1 MRGAGKTRLRG
12 RIIADPLNLIQI
24 MLAKGRRFSAIVST
38 SPEGDVMEKM
48 LKSTSGKIAFIA
60 VMAALTTL
68 TNLIMIPM
76 PQPLAEYDLSPVLIY
91 TLGVLAEPV
100 TATMIVALAMM
111 LGTGYKV
118 MTFGFPIVFV
128 FGAMLVRGLEAG
140 LISALVRIRKEE
152 TSTISI
158 WEIITMVIGVVFET
172 VGFFVL
178 DWYLFGWGVALTVL
192 PTIVDAV
199 FIPVAIGVI
208 AAVRKRLG
216 VYRLM

>member
-1 MRGAGKTRLRG
+1 
-12 RIIADPLNLIQI
+12 
-24 MLAKGRRFSAIVST
+24 
-38 SPEGDVMEKM
+38 MEKM
-48 LKSTSGKIAFIA
+48 LKSTSGRIAFIA

-68 TNLIMIPM
+68 SNLIMIPM
-76 PQPLAEYDLSPVLIY
+76 PQPLAEYDLSPVLTY
-91 TLGVLAEPV
+91 TLGVLVDPV
-100 TATMIVALAMM
+100 TAFVIVALAMM

-140 LISALVRIRKEE
+140 LISVIVRMRKEKE
-152 TSTISI
+152 TKVVSML
-158 WEIITMVIGVVFET
+158 EIGAMVIGVIFET

-208 AAVRKRLG
+208 AATRKRLG
-216 VYRLM
+216 IYRLT

>member
-1 MRGAGKTRLRG
+1 
-12 RIIADPLNLIQI
+12 
-24 MLAKGRRFSAIVST
+24 
-38 SPEGDVMEKM
+38 MEKM

>member
-1 MRGAGKTRLRG
+1 
-12 RIIADPLNLIQI
+12 
-24 MLAKGRRFSAIVST
+24 
-38 SPEGDVMEKM
+38 MEKR
-48 LKSTSGKIAFIA
+48 LKSTSGRIAFIS

-76 PQPLAEYDLSPVLIY
+76 PQPLAEYDLSPVLTY
-91 TLGVLAEPV
+91 TLGVLVDPV
-100 TATMIVALAMM
+100 TAIVIVALAMM

-140 LISALVRIRKEE
+140 LISVLVRTRNEPD
-152 TSTISI
+152 TSTISL
-158 WEIITMVIGVVFET
+158 WEIIGMVVGVIFET

-178 DWYLFGWGVALTVL
+178 DWYLFGWGLALTVL

-216 VYRLM
+216 VYRLF

>member
-1 MRGAGKTRLRG
+1 
-12 RIIADPLNLIQI
+12 
-24 MLAKGRRFSAIVST
+24 
-38 SPEGDVMEKM
+38 
-48 LKSTSGKIAFIA
+48 
-60 VMAALTTL
+60 MAALTTL
-68 TNLIMIPM
+68 SNLIMIPM
-76 PQPLAEYDLSPVLIY
+76 PQPLAEYDLSPVLTY
-91 TLGVLAEPV
+91 TLGVLVDPV
-100 TATMIVALAMM
+100 TSIVIVALAMM

-140 LISALVRIRKEE
+140 LISVLVRTRNEPD
-152 TSTISI
+152 TVTISM
-158 WEIITMVIGVVFET
+158 WEIIGMVVGVIFET

-208 AAVRKRLG
+208 AAIRKRLG
-216 VYRLM
+216 VYRLF